1 MVMYRAPLNA
11 QQAALRV
18 LVLIGEPVAK
28 DTSRHLA
35 EIIEPMLE
43 GLDYFQVF
51 QLCEHLAFPDQ
62 YPLLFDLDV
71 SRAEALIDAA
81 LL

>member
-1 MVMYRAPLNA
+1 MLTM
-11 QQAALRV
+11 
-18 LVLIGEPVAK
+18 IGEPVVEG
-28 DTSRHLA
+28 TSKYLA

-43 GLDYFQVF
+43 GLDYLQVF